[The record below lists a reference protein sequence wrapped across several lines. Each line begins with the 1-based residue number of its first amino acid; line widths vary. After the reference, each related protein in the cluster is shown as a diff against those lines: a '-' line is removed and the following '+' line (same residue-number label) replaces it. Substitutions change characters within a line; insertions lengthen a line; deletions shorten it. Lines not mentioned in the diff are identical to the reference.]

1 MEGCQ
6 NRIWSKEFWNV
17 EYTFLYMWLV
27 YTKSVFW
34 PPTLFILHLTIRTQI
49 WLDPYILFLLLFV
62 LSLFYF
68 LPFFFLPKVA
78 LCCCC
83 CCQLCN
89 SLFTGCQ
96 QAEVHSHFLQIS
108 VLPAEINSDI
118 PPQKKYSK
126 INCHDE
132 PCLKQNKT
140 KSPGSLWR
148 GCGDL
153 TCFVYMFVG
162 IFLWCSRWKH
172 YCTNLFVD
180 GLNFVL

>member
-68 LPFFFLPKVA
+68 LPFFFFPKWLSAVVA
-78 LCCCC
+78 VVSYVIVSSQDVNRQRFIPIFFRYPC
-83 CCQLCN
+83 
-89 SLFTGCQ
+89 FQ
-96 QAEVHSHFLQIS
+96 QKLTLIFHLRRSILKLIATMSH
-108 VLPAEINSDI
+108 V
-118 PPQKKYSK
+118 
-126 INCHDE
+126 
-132 PCLKQNKT
+132 
-140 KSPGSLWR
+140 
-148 GCGDL
+148 
-153 TCFVYMFVG
+153 
-162 IFLWCSRWKH
+162 
-172 YCTNLFVD
+172 
-180 GLNFVL
+180 

>member
-1 MEGCQ
+1 M
-6 NRIWSKEFWNV
+6 WNTRSCICDWFIRSLFSDHPHYLSCILLL
-17 EYTFLYMWLV
+17 EHRYGWTHIYYFFFFLFFLYS
-27 YTKSVFW
+27 T
-34 PPTLFILHLTIRTQI
+34 
-49 WLDPYILFLLLFV
+49 
-62 LSLFYF
+62 FY
-68 LPFFFLPKVA
+68 LFFFLPKVA

-132 PCLKQNKT
+132 PCLKQNKI
-140 KSPGSLWR
+140 SW
-148 GCGDL
+148 
-153 TCFVYMFVG
+153 
-162 IFLWCSRWKH
+162 
-172 YCTNLFVD
+172 
-180 GLNFVL
+180 